1 MPWKRIKPMDQKIQ
15 LIADWQTKNFDKTD
29 LSKKY
34 GISRKTVYKWINRY
48 QEQGVEGLK
57 DQDRIPRYSPNI
69 TPDNI
74 VDLIIKEKLK
84 NRKRGPKK
92 IYSQLKRQYPYID
105 FPTPSTIGDWLKKYA
120 LVNTRKRRL
129 RVPPYTAPFV
139 DCQAPNFVWSA
150 DYKGQ
155 FYTRDSRVCY
165 PLTISDNYSRYL
177 FGCQCLVGPRYEPTR
192 TVFETVFKE
201 YGLPDVIRVDN
212 GTPFAGKCL
221 GGLSRLSV
229 WWIQLGI
236 IPERID
242 KGCPQQNGRHE
253 RMHRT
258 LKEEALDTVALNMKE
273 QQERF
278 DSFRIDYNNYRPHE
292 ALKQETPS
300 SHYKKSTRPYVE
312 KPVMPDYDF
321 DYTVRY
327 VRHNGEIKFKGNK
340 YYLTELLTGQPIGLK
355 EINDAQWEIYY
366 SFQPIGILDLR
377 KNKIIKET
385 K

>member
-1 MPWKRIKPMDQKIQ
+1 M
-15 LIADWQTKNFDKTD
+15 
-29 LSKKY
+29 
-34 GISRKTVYKWINRY
+34 
-48 QEQGVEGLK
+48 
-57 DQDRIPRYSPNI
+57 
-69 TPDNI
+69 
-74 VDLIIKEKLK
+74 
-84 NRKRGPKK
+84 
-92 IYSQLKRQYPYID
+92 
-105 FPTPSTIGDWLKKYA
+105 
-120 LVNTRKRRL
+120 
-129 RVPPYTAPFV
+129 
-139 DCQAPNFVWSA
+139 
-150 DYKGQ
+150 
-155 FYTRDSRVCY
+155 CY

-177 FGCQCLVGPRYEPTR
+177 FRCQGLAGPRYEPTR
-192 TVFETVFKE
+192 TVFEAVFNE
-201 YGLPDVIRVDN
+201 YGLPDAIRVDN

-236 IPERID
+236 IPERIK

-258 LKEEALDTVALNMKE
+258 LKEETLDTVALNMKE

-278 DSFRIDYNNYRPHE
+278 DLFRIDYNNYRPHE

-300 SHYKKSTRPYVE
+300 SHYKKSTRLYVE

-340 YYLTELLTGQPIGLK
+340 YYLTELLTGQPVGLK
-355 EINDAQWEIYY
+355 EINEAQWEIYY

-377 KNKIIKET
+377 KSEIIKET